1 LIAPVQS
8 RRREVGDI
16 GDAFVG
22 KRFHHGVVAAICQ
35 IIKILN
41 ANDLAD
47 PAPFLDLRGRDIAE
61 PDMTNET
68 PRLKLSGNCQGL
80 FDRPFAGGVVPEHAP
95 QVNNLEHIKTK
106 VSLALDSESIPLDV
120 LAHWPRRW
128 VAEGKCRI
136 GLRPANK
143 YPS

>member
-1 LIAPVQS
+1 LHQCNPAE
-8 RRREVGDI
+8 REVGDI
-16 GDAFVG
+16 GDALVG
-22 KRFHHGVVAAICQ
+22 KRFHHGVVAAIRQ

-41 ANDLAD
+41 ANDLAGA
-47 PAPFLDLRGRDIAE
+47 APFLDSRGRDIAE
-61 PDMTNET
+61 QPDMTNET
-68 PRLKLSGNCQGL
+68 PRPKLSDNCQGL

-106 VSLALDSESIPLDV
+106 ASLALDSESIPLDV

-136 GLRPANK
+136 GLRPVNTH
-143 YPS
+143 PS

>member
-1 LIAPVQS
+1 M
-8 RRREVGDI
+8 
-16 GDAFVG
+16 G
-22 KRFHHGVVAAICQ
+22 KRFHHGVVAAIRQ

-41 ANDLAD
+41 ANDLAGA
-47 PAPFLDLRGRDIAE
+47 APFLDSRGRDIAE
-61 PDMTNET
+61 QPDMTNET
-68 PRLKLSGNCQGL
+68 PRPKLSDNCQGL

-136 GLRPANK
+136 GLRPVNTH
-143 YPS
+143 PS